1 MGEILATMPVIQV
14 ILPLL
19 LLAGVPVQS
28 VPLHVHHLGG
38 SLQQVGQ
45 TVAAGMATNLQWFQ
59 PVGTGLSACNTEAAS
74 TTLLPGWP
82 GYQGNTLTQVQVGD
96 KVSICV
102 RRKRFFRGGS
112 FGPWRFLTGTV
123 RQGFRPDFGGG
134 WGGNGGVGVG
144 EEGFGGAGIDVGL
157 DVRDTPDDD
166 VVDTTDSAKIIQQ
179 KGWGY

>member
-1 MGEILATMPVIQV
+1 MGRISTAMQV
-14 ILPLL
+14 FQALFPIFLL
-19 LLAGVPVQS
+19 LG

-59 PVGTGLSACNTEAAS
+59 PVGTGVSACNTEAPS
-74 TTLLPGWP
+74 TTLMPGWP

-96 KVSICV
+96 QVSICV
-102 RRKRFFRGGS
+102 RRKRFFRGGT

-134 WGGNGGVGVG
+134 
-144 EEGFGGAGIDVGL
+144 FGGAGGIGFGGGGVDVGV
-157 DVRDTPDDD
+157 DVRDTPDYE
-166 VVDTTDSAKIIQQ
+166 VVNVDEEES
-179 KGWGY
+179 